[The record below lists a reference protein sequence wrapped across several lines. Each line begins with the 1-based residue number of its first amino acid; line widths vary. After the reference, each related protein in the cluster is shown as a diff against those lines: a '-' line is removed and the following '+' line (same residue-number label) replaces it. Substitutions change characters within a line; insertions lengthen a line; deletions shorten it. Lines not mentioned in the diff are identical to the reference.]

1 MNQSKELLRQQ
12 LELLAEHSE
21 GATEQELPNLSAA
34 MCEIYDRLIQ
44 EGVGRSLFR
53 SAIIL
58 VTLSNLL
65 VSMVV
70 MELAVALNLPQAA
83 PALLSFVIQ
92 GGLHNG
98 KINGTYRKRRSYQC
112 SVVFRSRA

>member
-1 MNQSKELLRQQ
+1 MDKKNPKKILRQQ

-44 EGVGRSLFR
+44 KGVGRSLFR

-58 VTLSNLL
+58 VTLANLL
-65 VSMVV
+65 VSMVRCFSCPLTLR
-70 MELAVALNLPQAA
+70 MERWTELTGSLWSGRPRTML
-83 PALLSFVIQ
+83 
-92 GGLHNG
+92 
-98 KINGTYRKRRSYQC
+98 TCRK
-112 SVVFRSRA
+112 SRC

>member
-65 VSMVV
+65 VSM
-70 MELAVALNLPQAA
+70 PFFRPAA
-83 PALLSFVIQ
+83 PTGGYPARLRQGWQSSSRRAPAPMRRQ
-92 GGLHNG
+92 GG
-98 KINGTYRKRRSYQC
+98 
-112 SVVFRSRA
+112 

>member
-1 MNQSKELLRQQ
+1 MDKKNPKKILRQQ

-58 VTLSNLL
+58 VPLANLL
-65 VSMVV
+65 VSI
-70 MELAVALNLPQAA
+70 LIL
-83 PALLSFVIQ
+83 IQ
-92 GGLHNG
+92 
-98 KINGTYRKRRSYQC
+98 
-112 SVVFRSRA
+112 

>member
-1 MNQSKELLRQQ
+1 MSRLNVYKKGLEVKHMDKKNPKKILRQQ

-58 VTLSNLL
+58 VTLANLL
-65 VSMVV
+65 VSI
-70 MELAVALNLPQAA
+70 LIL
-83 PALLSFVIQ
+83 IQ
-92 GGLHNG
+92 
-98 KINGTYRKRRSYQC
+98 
-112 SVVFRSRA
+112 

>member
-65 VSMVV
+65 VSIQSETISRHSVTYFN
-70 MELAVALNLPQAA
+70 MEGDNSSMGFPKS
-83 PALLSFVIQ
+83 LLGFLKPYMKARFGQ
-92 GGLHNG
+92 GL
-98 KINGTYRKRRSYQC
+98 
-112 SVVFRSRA
+112 SV